1 MKNKGFTLTEIL
13 VVLVVAGILLALILP
28 NALKA
33 IERANVTEHKNNLNT
48 INVGIYMCYT
58 QERDWALCDSQEELI
73 SGNYLEEWPVSPF
86 GGAYEVAD
94 KTGDVIGK
102 IAVLNGGTLPADLL

>member
-1 MKNKGFTLTEIL
+1 MKNRGFTLTEIL

-58 QERDWALCDSQEELI
+58 QERDWALCDTEAELLA
-73 SGNYLEEWPVSPF
+73 GEYLDQWPVSPF
-86 GGAYEVAD
+86 GGTYEIQD
-94 KTGDVIGK
+94 KAGAIVGK
-102 IAVLNGGTLPADLL
+102 TAVLTGGTLPAKL